1 MTDYTYIPGQGLM
14 VGPIDSD
21 IDPDI
26 SHLVDDLVDF
36 VYVRPLKEAAKVAVN
51 VADFIF
57 Q

>member
-14 VGPIDSD
+14 VGPIDPEVEYD
-21 IDPDI
+21 CYQTA
-26 SHLVDDLVDF
+26 VDLFDLI
-36 VYVRPLKEAAKVAVN
+36 YVKPLKEAAKVAVN